1 VLKAIITYSDKRILV
16 CPLDWG
22 LGHASRCVP
31 LIKQLQLQ
39 NNKVIIACTDW
50 QKKFLQ
56 NEITGVEF
64 TELFG
69 YNVKYSEKL
78 SLGLKILLQF
88 PRLSSLVRKEH
99 YWLEEFLKNNQV
111 DVVISDNRFGLYNK
125 KAECVFMTHQL
136 FVPAPFL
143 PGLVNKMNFYF
154 IKKFD
159 ACWVPDFEEK
169 EKSLSGKLSHGGQ
182 KLKNIKFIGPLSRF
196 EKKNPAIENK
206 FDVLILL
213 SGIEP
218 QRALLEEKLTKVF
231 SGTNYRVVLVRG
243 SEIKTGKQF
252 SGNFL
257 VYERVNTKELEELL
271 LSSQKIVCRSG
282 YSTLMDLH
290 AMGLKAL
297 LIPTPGQTE
306 QEYLAEYWNK
316 KFGFKFIAQNKIS
329 KEAVISLLDLKESS
343 ALQKQSL

>member
-1 VLKAIITYSDKRILV
+1 LKEIITYSDKRILV

-22 LGHASRCVP
+22 LGHAARCVP

-64 TELFG
+64 TGLFG

-99 YWLEEFLKNNQV
+99 YWLEEFLKNNPV
-111 DVVISDNRFGLYNK
+111 DIVISDNRFGLYNK

-159 ACWVPDFEEK
+159 ACWVPDFEEE

-182 KLKNIKFIGPLSRF
+182 KFKNIKFIGPLSRF
-196 EKKNPAIENK
+196 ERKNPAIENK

-218 QRALLEEKLTKVF
+218 QRTLLEEKLTGIFV
-231 SGTNYRVVLVRG
+231 GTNYRVALVRG
-243 SEIKTGKQF
+243 SEVKTPKQF
-252 SGNFL
+252 PANFSI
-257 VYERVNTKELEELL
+257 YGRINTKEQEELL
-271 LSSQKIVCRSG
+271 SSSKKIICRSG

-290 AMGLKAL
+290 TMELKAL

-306 QEYLAEYWNK
+306 QEYLAEFWSK
-316 KFGFKFIAQNKIS
+316 KFGFEFIAQNKIS
-329 KEAVISLLDLKESS
+329 PEVFISLLDLKENP
-343 ALQKQSL
+343 APQKQSV